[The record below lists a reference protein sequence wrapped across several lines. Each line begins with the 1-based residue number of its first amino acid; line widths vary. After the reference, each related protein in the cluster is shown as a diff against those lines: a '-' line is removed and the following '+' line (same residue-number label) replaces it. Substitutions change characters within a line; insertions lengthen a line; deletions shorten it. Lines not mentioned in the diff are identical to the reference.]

1 MVRNQKNKS
10 DDVVDDN
17 IFAELG
23 LGPDGDEN
31 ADDIYL
37 GQHGGKLFEVIRNP
51 ETGRNV
57 SIYGKIGQ
65 GILRNYV
72 VQLGGHIRSG
82 SIIPSPEP
90 YDMKGGVSVR
100 KTGPK
105 SFKSSQKKVIKM
117 VKKGKTVH
125 PSKLKKSGVKVA
137 TKGGAIR
144 SGSILPS
151 PEPFN
156 MSSQTGGHKGP
167 CGVNPKSGRCHK
179 SSKWDKQNCVLK
191 NGRCS
196 PTDAKKSGSKK
207 VSAKKKASPKKSS
220 SKKASPKKSSSKK
233 ASPKKSSSKKASPKK
248 SSSENKQQ
256 SVVKPKIY
264 GNEWGALP
272 TDEELGF
279 YDDDERDMGYDE
291 RDYAEMARIDQEFRE
306 QELIEEY
313 GSLEAAQ
320 EAYEAHEE
328 NRIDQANYPYT
339 TPDIPLPSFSPKPE
353 KVSKKVSTKSAKKS
367 AKKST
372 KTTKSSKACKMYKTK
387 KDGSRRLSAR
397 CYYDT
402 HGSSS
407 VGDKCDGAWGGKPGC
422 LRLSG
427 KKGSPKFLKCNDSD
441 SQSPCKE

>member
-82 SIIPSPEP
+82 SI
-90 YDMKGGVSVR
+90 
-100 KTGPK
+100 
-105 SFKSSQKKVIKM
+105 
-117 VKKGKTVH
+117 
-125 PSKLKKSGVKVA
+125 
-137 TKGGAIR
+137 
-144 SGSILPS
+144 LPS

-196 PTDAKKSGSKK
+196 PNDAKKSGSKK

-220 SKKASPKKSSSKK
+220 SKKP
-233 ASPKKSSSKKASPKK
+233 SPKK

-272 TDEELGF
+272 TDEELGL
-279 YDDDERDMGYDE
+279 YDE
-291 RDYAEMARIDQEFRE
+291 EEMDYREMDYDEMAIIDQEFRE

-353 KVSKKVSTKSAKKS
+353 KVSKKVSTMSAKKS
-367 AKKST
+367 
-372 KTTKSSKACKMYKTK
+372 TKSSKACKMYKTK
-387 KDGSRRLSAR
+387 KDGSRRISAR

-402 HGSSS
+402 YGSSS
-407 VGDKCDGAWGGKPGC
+407 VGDKCDGSWGGKPGC

-441 SQSPCKE
+441 SQAQCKE